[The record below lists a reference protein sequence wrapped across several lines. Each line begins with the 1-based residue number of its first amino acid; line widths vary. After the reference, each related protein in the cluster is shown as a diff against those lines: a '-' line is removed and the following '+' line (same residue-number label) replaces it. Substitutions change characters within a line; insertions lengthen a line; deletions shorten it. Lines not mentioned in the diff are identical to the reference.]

1 MKRTV
6 VWLTERQV
14 IELMGISR
22 KTLAPV
28 SALVRE
34 AVTGFLKRQKVRR
47 GENVIRGTVEGRTSP
62 MK

>member
-6 VWLTERQV
+6 VWLTARQV

-34 AVTGFLKRQKVRR
+34 AVTEFLKRQKVRR
-47 GENVIRGTVEGRTSP
+47 GER
-62 MK
+62 